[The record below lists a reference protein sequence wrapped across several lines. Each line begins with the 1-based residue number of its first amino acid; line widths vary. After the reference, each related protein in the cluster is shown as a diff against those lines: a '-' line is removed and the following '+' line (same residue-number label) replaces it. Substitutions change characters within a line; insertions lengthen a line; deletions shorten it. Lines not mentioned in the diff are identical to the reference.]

1 MGNLFYEKLHNDENR
16 FWNILQIFNNMNEIS
31 WFIQLKYGSRILK
44 SLNQALCGEEYLKN
58 HTVVTC

>member
-1 MGNLFYEKLHNDENR
+1 MSNLFYEKLHNDENR

-31 WFIQLKYGSRILK
+31 WFNQLKYGSRILK